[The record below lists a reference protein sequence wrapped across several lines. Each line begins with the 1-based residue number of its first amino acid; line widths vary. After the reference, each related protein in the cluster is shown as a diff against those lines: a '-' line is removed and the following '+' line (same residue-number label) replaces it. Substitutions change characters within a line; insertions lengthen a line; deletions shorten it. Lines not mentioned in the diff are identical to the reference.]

1 MYTVK
6 ILLIIGSG
14 GFIGTVARYLV
25 SRWALEASGSSFPF
39 GTLLVNLLG
48 SLLIGLL
55 YGLSERG
62 SLLSAE
68 WRLFLTVGFCGGFT
82 TFSTF
87 ANENLLLL
95 RDNELFYFALYAGL
109 SLFLSLVAVYV
120 GSSVTKLF

>member
-1 MYTVK
+1 MNSLK

-14 GFIGTVARYLV
+14 GFIGTIARYLL
-25 SRWALEASGSSFPF
+25 SRWVMEVSGPAFPM
-39 GTLLVNLLG
+39 GTFVVNLLG
-48 SLLIGLL
+48 SFLIGIF

-62 SLLSAE
+62 GLLSAE
-68 WRLFLTVGFCGGFT
+68 WRLFLTVGLCGGFT

-109 SLFLSLVAVYV
+109 SLFLGLVAVYA
-120 GSSVTKLF
+120 GSTVTKLI